1 MKVKV
6 AAVQAA
12 PVFFDLEKTLYKA
25 EQLIAESADAGAEL
39 VVFPESFIS
48 GYPRGF
54 SFEAVVGKR
63 TDAGRDLYFKYHQS
77 SLEIPSK
84 EFFRLEM
91 MSKKYNVYLMMGVT
105 ERDSISGSLYCTM
118 VYFSPKSG
126 YMGKHRKLKPT
137 GVERLVWGE
146 GDGKTLSTFDTPIGK
161 LGGLICWE
169 NYMPLARMAMYQKGV
184 QIYLAPTAD
193 ERDTWVATMQHIACE
208 GRCFVIGVN
217 QFFEHKDYD
226 EAYAPYISMM
236 DNEFVSRGASVIV
249 SPLGEILA
257 GPLIGKAGILTA
269 ELDMDEIVKSKLG
282 FDSIGHYAREDVFQ
296 LLINGIP
303 DTKIID

>member
-12 PVFFDLEKTLYKA
+12 PVFFDLEKTLYKT
-25 EQLIAESADAGAEL
+25 EQLIAECAEKGAEL

-63 TDAGRDLYFKYHQS
+63 TDIGRDLYLKYHKS
-77 SLEIPSK
+77 SLAIPSK
-84 EFFRLEM
+84 ECDRLAM
-91 MSKKYNVYLMMGVT
+91 MSQKYNVYLMMGIT
-105 ERDSISGSLYCTM
+105 EKDNTNGSLYCTM

-146 GDGKTLSTFDTPIGK
+146 GDGQTLSTFDTPIGK

-193 ERDTWVATMQHIACE
+193 ERDTWV
-208 GRCFVIGVN
+208 
-217 QFFEHKDYD
+217 
-226 EAYAPYISMM
+226 
-236 DNEFVSRGASVIV
+236 
-249 SPLGEILA
+249 
-257 GPLIGKAGILTA
+257 
-269 ELDMDEIVKSKLG
+269 
-282 FDSIGHYAREDVFQ
+282 
-296 LLINGIP
+296 
-303 DTKIID
+303 